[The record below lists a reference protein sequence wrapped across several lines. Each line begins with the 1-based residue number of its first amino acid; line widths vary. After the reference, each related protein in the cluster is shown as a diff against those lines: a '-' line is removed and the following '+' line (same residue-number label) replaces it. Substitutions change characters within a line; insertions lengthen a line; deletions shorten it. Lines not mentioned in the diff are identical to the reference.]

1 MESNATTPLAAPTAR
16 PRRWPAL
23 TMTAAFAAT
32 LLAGVAGVAFNAMRS
47 PGTPPGARTGD
58 VAATGGTAAGGWLD
72 AVRRSVAATA
82 SWDALLAER
91 SLLSTAIRPAVQ
103 AWLSTRA
110 RQGSAEVVAGRDHWL
125 FFRPAV
131 EHLVA
136 PPFLAPSVL
145 AATGGAVRHRDP
157 RPAILEL
164 AGYLKT
170 RGIAL
175 VLVPVPVKAAL
186 EPEHIAPGVAPDA
199 LPLANP
205 SLAPL
210 LRELEQA
217 GMLVFDPAPVLADLK
232 RHTGKPVYLA
242 TDTHWRPEAAA
253 AVARA
258 LAVFLREK
266 VELDAVPDPG
276 YQVEASEVTG
286 RGDLVGMLGLGETS
300 RAFESEKVTV
310 ERVIDSEDRLW
321 RLDTSAD
328 VLVLGDSFANIY
340 SLPAMNWGEAG
351 GFIEHLSL
359 AMARP
364 VDAILRNDSGAWA
377 TRALLSRELAAG
389 RDRLAGKRVVVW
401 ELAARE
407 LSVGDWR
414 PVPMALGTASQGG
427 FFVPKRGTSIEVE
440 GVITAMGVVPQPRS
454 APYADYIVALRLS
467 DLQATSLEVAGHEAV
482 VFVVAMRDYALTP
495 PAAWRVGQRVAVR
508 LRPWADLAD
517 EYGFFT
523 RGELADDSLMLVE
536 PCFGEEVGR

>member
-1 MESNATTPLAAPTAR
+1 MGSHATTPPAAPAAT

-23 TMTAAFAAT
+23 AMTGAFAAT
-32 LLAGVAGVAFNAMRS
+32 LLAGLGGVAFDTLRS
-47 PGTPPGARTGD
+47 PGTPPPGAGKASTS
-58 VAATGGTAAGGWLD
+58 GGPAAGGWLG
-72 AVRRSVAATA
+72 AVRQALGSTA
-82 SWDALLAER
+82 SWDARLAAR
-91 SLLSTAIRPAVQ
+91 SPLSTRIRPAVQ

-110 RQGSAEVVAGRDHWL
+110 RQGSAEVVAARDGWL
-125 FFRPAV
+125 YFRPAV
-131 EHLVA
+131 EHLVG
-136 PPFLAPSVL
+136 PPFLAPSFL
-145 AATGGAVRHRDP
+145 AAREGAVRHPDP
-157 RPAILEL
+157 RPAILDL
-164 AGYLKT
+164 AAYLRT
-170 RGIAL
+170 RDIDL
-175 VLVPVPVKAAL
+175 VLVPAPVKAAL
-186 EPEHIAPGVAPDA
+186 EPEPIAPGVAPEA

-210 LRELEQA
+210 LRELDAA
-217 GMLVFDPAPVLADLK
+217 GVPVFDPAPVLAELK

-258 LAVFLREK
+258 LAAFLREK
-266 VELDAVPDPG
+266 VEWEDVPDPG
-276 YQVEASEVTG
+276 FQTEASEVTG
-286 RGDLVGMLGLGETS
+286 RGDLAGMLGLGESS
-300 RAFESEKVTV
+300 RAFAPEKVTV
-310 ERVIDSEDRLW
+310 EQVVDSEDRLW

-340 SLPAMNWGEAG
+340 SLPALGWGEAG
-351 GFIEHLSL
+351 GLIEHLSL
-359 AMARP
+359 ALGRP

-414 PVPMALGTASQGG
+414 PIPMALGTPSQGG
-427 FFVPKRGTSIEVE
+427 FFVPERGASLEVE

-467 DLQATSLEVAGHEAV
+467 DLQAASPEAAGREAV
-482 VFVVAMRDYALTP
+482 VFVVAMRDYVLTP
-495 PAAWRVGQRVAVR
+495 PAGWRVGQRVAVR
-508 LRPWADLAD
+508 VRPWADMAD

>member
-1 MESNATTPLAAPTAR
+1 MGSHVTTPPATPATR

-23 TMTAAFAAT
+23 AVTLGFAAT
-32 LLAGVAGVAFNAMRS
+32 WLAGAAGIALTALRGS
-47 PGTPPGARTGD
+47 GTPPVTGTGGGAASSGP
-58 VAATGGTAAGGWLD
+58 ATGSWLEAALHVLDDTATWDARLAARSPLATAVQPVVQGWL
-72 AVRRSVAATA
+72 AA
-82 SWDALLAER
+82 
-91 SLLSTAIRPAVQ
+91 RP
-103 AWLSTRA
+103 
-110 RQGSAEVVAGRDHWL
+110 RQGSAEVIAARDGWL
-125 FFRPAV
+125 YFRPAV
-131 EHLVA
+131 EHLLG
-136 PPFLAPSVL
+136 PPFLSAPVL
-145 AATGGAVRHRDP
+145 APGGSAARHADP

-164 AGYLKT
+164 AGTLKT

-175 VLVPVPVKAAL
+175 VLVPAPVKAAL
-186 EPEHIAPGVAPDA
+186 EPEHLAPGVAPDA

-210 LRELEQA
+210 RRELEEA
-217 GMLVFDPAPVLADLK
+217 GVLVFDPAPVLAELK
-232 RHTGKPVYLA
+232 RRTARPVYLA

-253 AVARA
+253 AVAQA
-258 LAVFLREK
+258 LAAFLRKE
-266 VELDAVPDPG
+266 VELEDVPDPG
-276 YQVEASEVTG
+276 YQTEASEVSG
-286 RGDLVGMLGLGETS
+286 RGDLVGMLGLGERS
-300 RAFESEKVTV
+300 RAFAPEKVTV

-321 RLDTSAD
+321 RLDTSSD

-340 SLPAMNWGEAG
+340 SLPALGWGEAG
-351 GFIEHLSL
+351 GLIEHLSL
-359 AMARP
+359 ALGRP

-389 RDRLAGKRVVVW
+389 RDRLAGKRVVIW

-414 PVPMALGTASQGG
+414 PIPMTLGTASQGG
-427 FFVPKRGTSIEVE
+427 FFVPRRGAAVDVE

-467 DLQATSLEVAGHEAV
+467 DLQAASPEAAGREAV

-495 PAAWRVGQRVAVR
+495 PAAWRVGQRVALR
-508 LRPWADLAD
+508 LRPWADVAD

>member
-1 MESNATTPLAAPTAR
+1 MKSNATTPLATPDAMPW
-16 PRRWPAL
+16 RWPAL
-23 TMTAAFAAT
+23 AMTVAFAAT
-32 LLAGVAGVAFNAMRS
+32 LLAGLAGVAFTALRS
-47 PGTPPGARTGD
+47 PGTPPSARAGA
-58 VAATGGTAAGGWLD
+58 VAATAGTVAGGWLD
-72 AVRRSVAATA
+72 AVRRSVAAAA
-82 SWDALLAER
+82 SWDARLTEM
-91 SLLSTAIRPAVQ
+91 SPLSTTIRPAIQ
-103 AWLSTRA
+103 AWLASQA
-110 RQGSAEVVAGRDHWL
+110 RQGSAEVVAGRDGWL
-125 FFRPAV
+125 YFRPAV
-131 EHLVA
+131 EHLVG
-136 PPFLAPSVL
+136 PPFLAPPAL
-145 AATGGAVRHRDP
+145 AATDGTVRHPDP

-175 VLVPVPVKAAL
+175 VLVPAPVKAAL
-186 EPEHIAPGVAPDA
+186 EPEHIAPGVAPDG

-217 GMLVFDPAPVLADLK
+217 GVLVFDPAPVLADLK
-232 RHTGKPVYLA
+232 HHTGRPVYLA

-258 LAVFLREK
+258 LAAFLREK
-266 VELDAVPDPG
+266 VELDGLPDPG

-300 RAFESEKVTV
+300 RAFAPEKVTV

-340 SLPAMNWGEAG
+340 SLPAMGWGEAG

-359 AMARP
+359 ALARP

-414 PVPMALGTASQGG
+414 PIPMALGTASQGG
-427 FFVPKRGTSIEVE
+427 FFVPKRGAAVDVE
-440 GVITAMGVVPQPRS
+440 GVITAMGVIPQPRS

-467 DLQATSLEVAGHEAV
+467 DLQAAIPEAAGREAV
-482 VFVVAMRDYALTP
+482 VFTIAMRDYALTP
-495 PAAWRVGQRVAVR
+495 PAAWRVGQKVSVR
-508 LRPWADLAD
+508 LRPWADVAD

-523 RGELADDSLMLVE
+523 RGELADDALMLVE
-536 PCFGEEVGR
+536 PCFAEEVER